1 MKENL
6 GKVITDILTAF
17 YQPFWFAL
25 LLAAVFMFAYKYNSN
40 LKQALKQ
47 WSILSIPVHTETW
60 KTVLT
65 IRQALSWIVCTMT
78 GLCLICL
85 LKLLEYHGTIIH
97 ENTLIGGDSFESRKT
112 CWNYRFG
119 FLYRSAGQSA

>member
-1 MKENL
+1 MKDNF

-47 WSILSIPVHTETW
+47 WSILSIPVHTET
-60 KTVLT
+60 
-65 IRQALSWIVCTMT
+65 
-78 GLCLICL
+78 
-85 LKLLEYHGTIIH
+85 
-97 ENTLIGGDSFESRKT
+97 
-112 CWNYRFG
+112 
-119 FLYRSAGQSA
+119 